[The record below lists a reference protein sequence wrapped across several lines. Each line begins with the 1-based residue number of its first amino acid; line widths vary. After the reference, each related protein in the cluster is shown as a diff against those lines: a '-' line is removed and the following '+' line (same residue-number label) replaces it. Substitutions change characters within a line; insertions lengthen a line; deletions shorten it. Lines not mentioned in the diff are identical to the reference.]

1 VGDLD
6 LIISRVGNL
15 VARREL
21 AELRR
26 IERWA
31 RALVDAWQNG
41 DGPDDL
47 MQPKI
52 TAELEAAVMASA
64 GRVQNPGQ
72 EGRS

>member
-1 VGDLD
+1 MGDID
-6 LIISRVGNL
+6 AIINRVGNL

-31 RALVDAWQNG
+31 RALVHSWQVG
-41 DGPDDL
+41 GPDDL
-47 MQPKI
+47 ARRSI
-52 TAELEAAVMASA
+52 TAELESAVMATGA
-64 GRVQNPGQ
+64 ALQVPGQ